1 MGTAFFGYAGTINK
15 RIQAEWRV
23 GMKAL
28 LTFAAVFT
36 KMWLR
41 KDTELLNKAN

>member
-1 MGTAFFGYAGTINK
+1 MGTAFFSYAGTINK

-28 LTFAAVFT
+28 LTFAAVIT
-36 KMWLR
+36 KICLQ